1 VYVCVFNKILFCIL
15 YRTEE
20 MPVIVQ
26 KGKNCPVTLNT
37 LNTLKLYFMILVLIE

>member
-1 VYVCVFNKILFCIL
+1 MYVCVFNKILFCIL

-37 LNTLKLYFMILVLIE
+37 LKLYFMILVLNE